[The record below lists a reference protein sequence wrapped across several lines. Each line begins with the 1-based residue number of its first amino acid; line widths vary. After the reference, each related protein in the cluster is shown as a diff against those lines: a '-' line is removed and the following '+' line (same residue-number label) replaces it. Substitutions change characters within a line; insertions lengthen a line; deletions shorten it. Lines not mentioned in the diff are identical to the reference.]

1 MENAFQ
7 SAARTRVK
15 KELEQLHS
23 NPPTGIQVWTKND
36 SLHELEAEI
45 TGPENS
51 PYEGGRFLLH
61 IELSSRYPLEP
72 PQVRF
77 KTPVYHPNI
86 DSSGRICFDAL
97 NLPPKGAWRP
107 CLNISTLL
115 VSIRLLLVEANP
127 EDALMAEIAEE
138 YRKNYSLF
146 VKKAKDHTQQQA
158 LVYSCTNKH

>member
-1 MENAFQ
+1 MDRFQ
-7 SAARTRVK
+7 SAAWIRVK
-15 KELEQLHS
+15 KELEQLYS
-23 NPPTGIQVWTKND
+23 NPPTGIKVQTKDD

-45 TGPENS
+45 TGPEDS
-51 PYEGGRFLLH
+51 PYEGGRFLLS
-61 IELSSRYPLEP
+61 IQLPSRYPLEP

-77 KTPVYHPNI
+77 MTPVYHPNI

-107 CLNISTLL
+107 CLNISSLL

-127 EDALMAEIAEE
+127 EDALMADIAEE

-146 VKKAKDHTQQQA
+146 MKKAKESTRQY
-158 LVYSCTNKH
+158 LIP